1 MARVR
6 KKIGEATSLGDGKCV
21 LKQLLEKHG
30 RHAIHLLS
38 QMRQPGSCSLLLPFE
53 LKWIPRFISD
63 HASINR
69 RFEYYLNLVNLVHSI
84 RAAPRRI
91 LPWTGTRS
99 SSDWRRPVFRM
110 VQIWDLTWLLRVQYK
125 ERNAQIWAPESDDE
139 QEDEEEANK
148 IEKNSFSCLQ
158 GIHQVLL
165 STTFH
170 LYHEASLII
179 VICTSH
185 HISLLV
191 LFISIYDHNFLSERV
206 LDWACVQKRFVRFG
220 HSAISHANQFVR
232 IRWWMQEALETEH
245 PVEVRNAW
253 RPPEST
259 LSVHTSA
266 APIGVVWCG

>member
-1 MARVR
+1 MHGTGQEKDWRGHKSWRRKVCLKAIAWKAWKACYTFTFTNEAARQLFPALALWIEMNSQIH
-6 KKIGEATSLGDGKCV
+6 IGSYC
-21 LKQLLEKHG
+21 
-30 RHAIHLLS
+30 
-38 QMRQPGSCSLLLPFE
+38 
-53 LKWIPRFISD
+53 
-63 HASINR
+63 
-69 RFEYYLNLVNLVHSI
+69 NLVHSI

-191 LFISIYDHNFLSERV
+191 LFISIYDHNFLSERL

-245 PVEVRNAW
+245 PVEVGNAW